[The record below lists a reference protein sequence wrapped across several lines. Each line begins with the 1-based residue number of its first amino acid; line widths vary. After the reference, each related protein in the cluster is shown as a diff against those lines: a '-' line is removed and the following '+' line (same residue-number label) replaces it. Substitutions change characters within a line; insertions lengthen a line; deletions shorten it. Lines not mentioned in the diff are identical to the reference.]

1 MSEEA
6 VPKDRNNKKV
16 YCLYVI
22 WPYTENNIC
31 VLEKHHEGNH
41 KDARGRE
48 FDNVTYIKNKE
59 IP

>member
-6 VPKDRNNKKV
+6 VPKIW
-16 YCLYVI
+16 CLYVI